1 MEYIV
6 PSFIL
11 LIFLIGIVSIGCSM
25 FEEDNTPTYIPTNN
39 KKNTTLDLD
48 DDDLIIVA
56 NELFE
61 DE

>member
-1 MEYIV
+1 
-6 PSFIL
+6 
-11 LIFLIGIVSIGCSM
+11 M
-25 FEEDNTPTYIPTNN
+25 FQDNDIPTYIPTKN
-39 KKNTTLDLD
+39 KRDTTLD

>member
-11 LIFLIGIVSIGCSM
+11 LIFLIGIVSIGFSM
-25 FEEDNTPTYIPTNN
+25 FQDNDIPTYIPT
-39 KKNTTLDLD
+39 KDKRDTTLD

-61 DE
+61 DEE

>member
-11 LIFLIGIVSIGCSM
+11 LIFLIGIISIGCSM
-25 FEEDNTPTYIPTNN
+25 LYENDTPRYVPTRSKQDNT
-39 KKNTTLDLD
+39 LDE
-48 DDDLIIVA
+48 DDLIIVA